1 MFCTPFLHPS
11 LELHIT
17 HAHTGHP
24 LSVLHLSHALRLS
37 LSHTQLSD
45 PLFHL
50 DKHVGR
56 VVRRPAA
63 AAVPHARDDA
73 GADLSPLSLLL
84 VGVITLSH

>member
-1 MFCTPFLHPS
+1 MLTLAIHCLFFISHMPS
-11 LELHIT
+11 
-17 HAHTGHP
+17 A
-24 LSVLHLSHALRLS
+24 S

-73 GADLSPLSLLL
+73 GPPISPLSLSFWLAL
-84 VGVITLSH
+84 SLSRIDNLPVRPWVGLS